1 MPACFVLRC
10 DNSNLISSVTVPVPE
25 MNQFRRQNAFF
36 CVDSELLCNF
46 ELLSSDS
53 SEMENAIQLQGVLD
67 LLKREA

>member
-1 MPACFVLRC
+1 
-10 DNSNLISSVTVPVPE
+10 